1 MSIKVEYIKI
11 LKMWRAEYRDEIG
24 TLGLGFT
31 AKNKE
36 DAIFAL
42 GMSMGREPEK
52 FSRPL
57 GDYFNKPISNERL
70 RLCSAWWNYQ
80 SKP

>member
-1 MSIKVEYIKI
+1 MSIKVEYIQT

-31 AKNKE
+31 SKKRE

-42 GMSMGREPEK
+42 GLSMGRNPEK

-57 GDYFNKPISNERL
+57 GDYLDKPVSCNRLSNYL
-70 RLCSAWWNYQ
+70 

>member
-42 GMSMGREPEK
+42 GMSMGRDPAK

-57 GDYFNKPISNERL
+57 DVYFNTPAPSNRL
-70 RLCSAWWNYQ
+70 SNYL
-80 SKP
+80 SNP

>member
-1 MSIKVEYIKI
+1 MSIKVEYLKN
-11 LKMWRAEYRDEIG
+11 LKMWHAEYRDEIG

-36 DAIFAL
+36 DAVFAL
-42 GMSMGREPEK
+42 GMQMGRNPEK

-57 GDYFNKPISNERL
+57 GDYFNK
-70 RLCSAWWNYQ
+70 Q
-80 SKP
+80 D